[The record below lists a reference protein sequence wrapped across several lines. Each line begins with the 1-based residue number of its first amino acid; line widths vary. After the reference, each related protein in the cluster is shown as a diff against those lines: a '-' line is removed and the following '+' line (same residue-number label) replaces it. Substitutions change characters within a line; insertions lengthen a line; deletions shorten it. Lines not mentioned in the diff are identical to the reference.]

1 MTPALQKVCTINK
14 QIPHNDMI
22 SILVYHEI
30 YNLSTDHNLTFVT
43 PRDRISIEMEVKTV
57 KKLLCITLALML
69 ILSACAAPNAPT
81 VPATDPTVTDPTVTE
96 PPVTEPPVTEPPATE
111 PQPTDPPAD
120 PPEPFVAH
128 ENFDAAACA
137 NLIGTWSVTVTLD
150 KDLQNLS
157 LFTGKTSFTLHYTFY
172 EDGHFE
178 TWADE
183 AEFTKA
189 IDDYEAMVIDHMVDL
204 RYITFMGPLEY
215 QGIPE
220 EEIKTRWQNGPEMEA
235 RSECADSVAAL
246 NLFHRFK
253 RLLREGQY
261 YVNEGKVYTQLSGD
275 KFEANSYTV
284 SGSVLT
290 LRTTTNMSVYRD
302 ICVNFPMKL
311 EKSE

>member
-1 MTPALQKVCTINK
+1 
-14 QIPHNDMI
+14 
-22 SILVYHEI
+22 
-30 YNLSTDHNLTFVT
+30 
-43 PRDRISIEMEVKTV
+43 MEVKTV
-57 KKLLCITLALML
+57 KKLICLTLALML
-69 ILSACAAPNAPT
+69 LLSACAAPNTPD
-81 VPATDPTVTDPTVTE
+81 ATTQPPVTDPTGTEPPVTDPPVTE
-96 PPVTEPPVTEPPATE
+96 PPVTEPPVTEPL
-111 PQPTDPPAD
+111 PTDPPEE
-120 PPEPFVAH
+120 EPFVAH
-128 ENFDAAACA
+128 ENFDAAACKK
-137 NLIGTWSVTVTLD
+137 LIGTWSVTVTLD
-150 KDLQNLS
+150 NDLQNLS
-157 LFTGKTSFTLHYTFY
+157 LFTGKTSFTLHYTFG
-172 EDGHFE
+172 EDGYFS

-183 AEFTKA
+183 AEFNKA

-246 NLFHRFK
+246 NLYHRFK

-261 YVNEGKVYTQLSGD
+261 YVNDGKVYTQLSDD
-275 KFEANSYTV
+275 KFEANTYTV

-290 LRTTTNMSVYRD
+290 LRNTTNMGVYRD